1 MATKKETKKSIIEW
15 IEEQESKVKKTKFDK
30 LLDKIFNGEELEPN
44 QALAWERCKYV
55 VSLRNQGYSNPRIVQ
70 LIEEEYGVST
80 QMAYRII
87 KDANRIYGEIAV
99 TDKQAEKAV
108 YANRLDEIA
117 RVATDIALEKT
128 KIEGENGDEMEV
140 YVADKKDQHLFLSLA
155 KDCIKEAAAI
165 KGVNDKDNQTNILNM
180 PIIKIT
186 SDPEAARKQQE
197 RVIDISQSQD
207 D

>member
-1 MATKKETKKSIIEW
+1 METKKQAKKTIIEW
-15 IEEQESKVKKTKFDK
+15 IEQQEGKVKKTKFDS
-30 LLDKIFNGEELEPN
+30 LLDKIFKGEELDEN
-44 QALAWERCKYV
+44 QAMAWQRYKFV
-55 VSLRNQGYSNPRIVQ
+55 VSLRNEGYSNPRIVQ
-70 LIEEEYGVST
+70 LIEEEYDVST

-87 KDANRIYGEIAV
+87 KEANRVYGEIAF

-108 YANRLDEIA
+108 YANKLDEIA
-117 RVATDIALEKT
+117 RIATDIALEKT
-128 KIEGENGDEMEV
+128 KIEGEEEEIF
-140 YVADKKDQHLFLSLA
+140 VAEKKEQHLFLCLA

-180 PIIKIT
+180 PIINIT

-197 RVIDISQSQD
+197 RVIDISQD